1 MRARKRAGVDRAAGA
16 ASLGPVRRAAVTR
29 RRALTLG
36 AAAGLGSLLASTPVA
51 ALGRG
56 RGARPSGFGL
66 VIDPSDFPAG
76 GGTSRVLRAP
86 RRFDLV
92 GLRGARGHVELRVR
106 KRGAAWSDWV
116 PVAVHG
122 EHAPDTGS
130 ADRASDPIWAGGA
143 DELQLRAGRPVRSTL
158 RAHFVAVPARAVPRA
173 ARVDSDGLAA
183 RAAQAPVRGTPPPII
198 PRAAWGGDGVVPR
211 EPASFGEVRAAF
223 VHHTVTANAYAS
235 SQSAAIVLAI
245 AKYHRDTNGWN
256 DLGYNFIVDQYG
268 QVFEGRAGGVDQ
280 AVIGAQAQGYNR
292 LSTGIALLG
301 THGAAPISEAAMRSL
316 SQLAAWKLSLHGAPV
331 VGTTILESGG
341 GDANRFRRGAQV
353 SFNRICGHRDGNG
366 TSCPGEALYAQLPEV
381 RRRAAALA
389 GPVTRRASATVAS
402 ASDRVPYGQ
411 QARFSGLV
419 RRADGTAAAG
429 ERVVVQKRGATRW
442 VTIARTGTDDAGAW
456 SVSIPWRRTGQVRAR
471 TAGIT
476 SGVAAVAVL
485 PRLEART
492 RARRV
497 RVGTSVVLTGRVW
510 PSDRVGVL
518 IERKHGDGVWRKTG
532 AYNAGVSGNDWRVS
546 IRLLHTGLYRF
557 TAGSGTSR
565 VYTNAAPLFVRSLRR
580 RRRR

>member
-1 MRARKRAGVDRAAGA
+1 MRARKHADVDRVASA
-16 ASLGPVRRAAVTR
+16 ASLGLVRRAAVTR

-36 AAAGLGSLLASTPVA
+36 ATAGLGSLLASSPVA

-56 RGARPSGFGL
+56 RGARPRGFGL
-66 VIDPSDFPAG
+66 VVDPSDFPAG

-92 GLRGARGHVELRVR
+92 GLRGARGQVELRVR
-106 KRGAAWSDWV
+106 ARGAAWSDWV

-122 EHAPDTGS
+122 DHAPDTGS
-130 ADRASDPIWAGGA
+130 AERASDPVWAGGA
-143 DELQLRAGRPVRSTL
+143 DELQLRCGGAVRSVL
-158 RAHFVAVPARAVPRA
+158 RVHFVAVPARAVPRA
-173 ARVDSDGLAA
+173 ARVAARELTA
-183 RAAQAPVRGTPPPII
+183 RAAQAPQRGTPPPII
-198 PRAAWGGDGVVPR
+198 PRAAWGGNGVVPR
-211 EPASFGEVRAAF
+211 EPASFGQVQVAF

-235 SQSAAIVLAI
+235 FQSAAIVLAI

-301 THGAAPISEAAMRSL
+301 THSAAPIPEAAMRSL
-316 SQLAAWKLSLHGAPV
+316 SQLVAWKLSLHGAPV

-353 SFNRICGHRDGNG
+353 AFNRICGHRDGNG
-366 TSCPGEALYAQLPEV
+366 TSCPGNALYAQLPEV

-389 GPVTRRASATVAS
+389 GPVTQRATATVAS
-402 ASDRVPYGQ
+402 ASDRVPYGE

-442 VTIARTGTDDAGAW
+442 VTIARPRTDDAGAW
-456 SVSIPWRRTGQVRAR
+456 SVAVPWRRSGQVRAR
-471 TAGIT
+471 AAGIT
-476 SGVAAVAVL
+476 SGLATVAVL
-485 PRLEART
+485 PRIEA
-492 RARRV
+492 RARRR
-497 RVGTSVVLTGRVW
+497 RVTTGSSVVLTGRVW
-510 PSDRVGVL
+510 PSGRVGVL
-518 IERKHGDGVWRKTG
+518 VERKGSDGVWRKVG
-532 AYNAGVSGNDWRVS
+532 ASTAIVRGNSWRVA
-546 IRLLHTGLYRF
+546 IRLLHPGLVRL
-557 TAGSGTSR
+557 TAGSGTSV
-565 VYTNAAPLFVRSLRR
+565 VYTNARPVYARALRR
-580 RRRR
+580 RRR

>member
-1 MRARKRAGVDRAAGA
+1 VGA

-36 AAAGLGSLLASTPVA
+36 ATAGLGSLLASSPVA

-56 RGARPSGFGL
+56 RRPKPRGFGL
-66 VIDPSDFPAG
+66 VVDPSDFPAG

-86 RRFDLV
+86 RRFDLL
-92 GLRGARGHVELRVR
+92 GLRGARGNVELRVR
-106 KRGAAWSDWV
+106 ARGAAWSDWV

-122 EHAPDTGS
+122 DHAPDTGS
-130 ADRASDPIWAGGA
+130 AERASDPVWAGGA
-143 DELQLRAGRPVRSTL
+143 DELQLRAGGPVRSAL
-158 RAHFVAVPARAVPRA
+158 RVHFVAVPARAVPRA
-173 ARVDSDGLAA
+173 GRVDAGELAA
-183 RAAQAPVRGTPPPII
+183 RAAQAPQRGTPPPII
-198 PRAAWGGDGVVPR
+198 PRSAWGGDGVVPR
-211 EPASFGEVRAAF
+211 EPASFGAVQVAF
-223 VHHTVTANAYAS
+223 VHHTVNANAYAS

-245 AKYHRDTNGWN
+245 AKYHRDINGWN
-256 DLGYNFIVDQYG
+256 DLGYNFVVDQYG

-280 AVIGAQAQGYNR
+280 PVIGAQAQGYNR

-301 THGAAPISEAAMRSL
+301 THTAAPISEAAMRSL
-316 SQLAAWKLSLHGAPV
+316 SQLIAWKLSLHGAPV
-331 VGTTILESGG
+331 VGTTVLESGG

-353 SFNRICGHRDGNG
+353 SFNRVCGHRDGNG
-366 TSCPGEALYAQLPEV
+366 TSCPGDALYAQLPEV

-389 GPVTRRASATVAS
+389 GPVTQRATATVAS
-402 ASDRVPYGQ
+402 ASDRVPYGD

-429 ERVVVQKRGATRW
+429 ERVLVQKRGATRW
-442 VTIARTGTDDAGAW
+442 TTIARASTDDTGAW
-456 SVSIPWRRTGQVRAR
+456 SVSLPWRRTGQVRAR

-476 SGVAAVAVL
+476 SGVATVAVL
-485 PRLEART
+485 PRIEART

-497 RVGTSVVLTGRVW
+497 RAGTSVVLTGRVW

-518 IERKHGDGVWRKTG
+518 IERKHRDGVWRKTG
-532 AYNAGVSGNDWRVS
+532 AYTARVSGQDWRVS

-557 TAGSGTSR
+557 TAGSGTSS

-580 RRRR
+580 RRR